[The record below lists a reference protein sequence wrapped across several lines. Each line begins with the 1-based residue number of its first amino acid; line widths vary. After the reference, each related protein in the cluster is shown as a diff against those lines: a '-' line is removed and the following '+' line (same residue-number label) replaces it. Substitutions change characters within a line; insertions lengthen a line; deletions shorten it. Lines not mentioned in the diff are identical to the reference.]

1 MCNKINEISSN
12 LQTTSVKILE
22 VIPANLCL
30 VASFFSAN
38 PPAGIPLSV
47 IRRFIRGMPLRFAK
61 SNPDPRQGNGFIISA
76 VKLLLEWYCLMVQPT
91 VWYQYEH
98 PTHN

>member
-38 PPAGIPLSV
+38 PRQPASLCRSSEGSFGECHFVSQKAIQT
-47 IRRFIRGMPLRFAK
+47 RGRDMGSLF
-61 SNPDPRQGNGFIISA
+61 
-76 VKLLLEWYCLMVQPT
+76 QPSSFC
-91 VWYQYEH
+91 
-98 PTHN
+98 